1 MKKIFITCAAI
12 LALFSSCTSV
22 LDKEDLSSI
31 SEDKVWVDK
40 TLTTAFLNA
49 LYVSIPSWDTA
60 AADATDEATGGGNW
74 TQGTTTPD
82 NMSDTKDSAP
92 TWYWPYSDIRNCNI
106 FIQNAQNPEVCTI
119 DRELADRL
127 TYEAR
132 FIRAYLYFE
141 MVKRYGGVP
150 LITIPQEMTD
160 DLYVKRNSTKECFD
174 FIIDELKA
182 CAEGL
187 PDSHSAE
194 DLGRVTKGAAKAFLG
209 RVFLF
214 RASPQFNPNNN
225 NEHWQTAY
233 NYNKETLNYL
243 IGQGHALY
251 DDYGKLFLDEMNK
264 EVIFAIRYENPTRT
278 QKRDATVRPI
288 TFSMNNTGG
297 NHPTQEVI
305 DRFPTIDGGTY
316 TYADWEKEG
325 KDIFALWENRDK
337 RFYATIVY
345 QGVTYF
351 NTVMELNENA
361 QNDYAYGKNVGSKTG
376 YYSRKAIDE
385 SLSVTDCQKSGTDYI
400 DIRLAEVMLNYAEA
414 AVEVGKTNEAFD
426 MLKQI
431 RKRAGIN
438 ETSSNPEMKGKV
450 YGLNPN
456 MNQTEMREAV
466 REERFIELLFEQKR
480 LWDMRRWMI
489 YDKLMNGQ
497 GKRHALVMNKQADNT
512 YTTYLFDRDNT
523 PMITNQNIYFLPMKS
538 SEMSNNP
545 NLEQTKG
552 WENEGLLLLNSA
564 SIGFPIWQETMSELE
579 VDKWLHPG
587 TLELHDNKDRNRQHH
602 RLNKQRRTGNDC
614 LQTVFRRFRHEMQDI
629 THHHQ
634 DEHSFIAHHK
644 LHKDLRME
652 IRENLRQHLAN
663 RLHRVS
669 PEQNPAKAHQME
681 SDQNTYHSSPGF
693 HF

>member
-60 AADATDEATGGGNW
+60 VADATDEATGGGNW

-187 PDSHSAE
+187 PDSYSAE

-337 RFYATIVY
+337 RFYATIVQDSCEY
-345 QGVTYF
+345 YGELVT
-351 NTVMELNENA
+351 MH
-361 QNDYAYGKNVGSKTG
+361 KTG
-376 YYSRKAIDE
+376 NLQRCSLGEAPGTAEMGSTNYLWRKGVYINDWRIF
-385 SLSVTDCQKSGTDYI
+385 VDVPTDYHYVI
-400 DIRLAEVMLNYAEA
+400 FRYGRALLNKAEA
-414 AVEVGKTNEAFD
+414 LLCLAKSDPSKLSEAVATF
-426 MLKQI
+426 
-431 RKRAGIN
+431 
-438 ETSSNPEMKGKV
+438 
-450 YGLNPN
+450 
-456 MNQTEMREAV
+456 NQTRTVHGGLPESEASTLV
-466 REERFIELLFEQKR
+466 EAWKDYKIERHVELPMEGDYYWSLLRWGKYGEEANDGQPSGSEVIKELRTPATFIEISSDRHRMFIGTQGYGNADRTFSKKR
-480 LWDMRRWMI
+480 
-489 YDKLMNGQ
+489 
-497 GKRHALVMNKQADNT
+497 
-512 YTTYLFDRDNT
+512 YLY
-523 PMITNQNIYFLPMKS
+523 PIPQSINQ
-538 SEMSNNP
+538 
-545 NLEQTKG
+545 
-552 WENEGLLLLNSA
+552 
-564 SIGFPIWQETMSELE
+564 
-579 VDKWLHPG
+579 
-587 TLELHDNKDRNRQHH
+587 
-602 RLNKQRRTGNDC
+602 
-614 LQTVFRRFRHEMQDI
+614 
-629 THHHQ
+629 
-634 DEHSFIAHHK
+634 
-644 LHKDLRME
+644 
-652 IRENLRQHLAN
+652 
-663 RLHRVS
+663 
-669 PEQNPAKAHQME
+669 
-681 SDQNTYHSSPGF
+681 
-693 HF
+693 

>member
-60 AADATDEATGGGNW
+60 VADATDEATGGGNW

-187 PDSHSAE
+187 PDSYSAE

-414 AVEVGKTNEAFD
+414 VFERDG
-426 MLKQI
+426 QI
-431 RKRAGIN
+431 SDEDLAISLNLTRKRI
-438 ETSSNPEMKGKV
+438 NPEMPDLTNDFV
-450 YGLNPN
+450 TANNL
-456 MNQTEMREAV
+456 
-466 REERFIELLFEQKR
+466 
-480 LWDMRRWMI
+480 DMRTEIRRERTIEFFDENFRIDDLKRWKTAEDEMPMNLTGVKWKDTDFESRWPDASFK
-489 YDKLMNGQ
+489 DKDGEGCIIHEKGRNWHE
-497 GKRHALVMNKQADNT
+497 KH
-512 YTTYLFDRDNT
+512 YL
-523 PMITNQNIYFLPMKS
+523 LPLPTDQLK
-538 SEMSNNP
+538 
-545 NLEQTKG
+545 
-552 WENEGLLLLNSA
+552 LNS
-564 SIGFPIWQETMSELE
+564 
-579 VDKWLHPG
+579 
-587 TLELHDNKDRNRQHH
+587 
-602 RLNKQRRTGNDC
+602 
-614 LQTVFRRFRHEMQDI
+614 
-629 THHHQ
+629 
-634 DEHSFIAHHK
+634 
-644 LHKDLRME
+644 
-652 IRENLRQHLAN
+652 NLK
-663 RLHRVS
+663 
-669 PEQNPAKAHQME
+669 QNPGWNQ
-681 SDQNTYHSSPGF
+681 
-693 HF
+693 